1 MSLRKRIE
9 ETVEN
14 YIRKNWKVDKKIVF
28 EKPKNPDYGDYAL
41 PLFILSR
48 LKKESPEKIFQEIKK
63 VVEEEF
69 KGYVEE
75 LNFLKG
81 FLNLRLSYDALI
93 SNLKEILKKK
103 ENFGKADTGKNK
115 RVNLEFVSANPTGPL
130 NIANARAASMGDTLA
145 NLLENAGFYV
155 EREYYVND
163 SGNQVKVL
171 EKSLN
176 ARIKELKGE
185 KVEFPEDGYPGEYL
199 VEIAKEIIE
208 KDIKN
213 PVEYAVDKILESQKE
228 SLLKI
233 GVKFK
238 NFVRESEIR
247 KNRKVEKVLEKLK
260 KHTYE
265 KEKALYFKSTE
276 FGDDK
281 DRVLIKSA
289 GEPTYFLV
297 DLAYHLDKIERGF
310 EILIDIWGPDHHGYI
325 GRMKAGLKALGFEN
339 FEVLIAQQVN
349 LKKGKETV
357 KMSKRK
363 GIYYT
368 MDELIEEA
376 GKDAIRMF
384 MLLKSFESPLE
395 FDIELARKTGVENP
409 VYYLQYMHAR
419 CVNVRKFAE
428 EKGIT
433 ADSFEGRYLEGE
445 DERKVLVMLF
455 YFKDILEK
463 SAIFKSPHLLPHFLL
478 ELAGVYHSYY
488 QKKRIV
494 GDDIKVSRA
503 RLALNNACEYIIK
516 KGLKLMG
523 INAPERM

>member
-1 MSLRKRIE
+1 MFLRKKIE
-9 ETVEN
+9 NFLEN
-14 YIRKNWKVDKKIVF
+14 YINENWKISEQIIL
-28 EKPKNPDYGDYAL
+28 EKPKNPEYGDYAL
-41 PLFILSR
+41 PLFGIAKAR
-48 LKKESPEKIFQEIKK
+48 KEKPEKVF
-63 VVEEEF
+63 EEF
-69 KGYVEE
+69 KEVLKREVKNYVEE
-75 LNFLKG
+75 INFLKG
-81 FLNLRLSYDALI
+81 FLNIKLSHKALTI
-93 SNLKEILKKK
+93 NLKEVLKEK
-103 ENFGKADTGKNK
+103 ENFAKSYTGEGKK
-115 RVNLEFVSANPTGPL
+115 VNLEFVSANPTGPL

-176 ARIKELKGE
+176 TRIKELKGE

-199 VEIAKEIIE
+199 VEIAEEIIE
-208 KDIKN
+208 KDVQN
-213 PVEYAVDKILESQKE
+213 PVQYAVNKILESQKE

-247 KNRKVEKVLEKLK
+247 KSGKVEKVLEKLK
-260 KHTYE
+260 KHTCK
-265 KEKALYFKSTE
+265 KENALYFKSTE
-276 FGDDK
+276 FEDDK
-281 DRVLIKSA
+281 DRVLIKST

-297 DLAYHLDKIERGF
+297 DLAYHLDKIERGAD
-310 EILIDIWGPDHHGYI
+310 ILIDIWGPDHHGYI
-325 GRMKAGLKALGFEN
+325 GRMKAGLKALEFEN

-357 KMSKRK
+357 RMSKRK

-395 FDIELARKTGVENP
+395 FDIELARKTGIENP

-428 EKGIT
+428 EKGLN
-433 ADSFEGRYLEGE
+433 ADNFEERYLEGE

-494 GDDIKVSRA
+494 GDDMKVSRA
-503 RLALNNACEYIIK
+503 RLALNNACELVIK

>member
-1 MSLRKRIE
+1 MFLKNKFENIL
-9 ETVEN
+9 EN
-14 YIRKNWKVDKKIVF
+14 YINQKWKVKEQILF
-28 EKPKNPDYGDYAL
+28 EKPKKPEYGDYAL
-41 PLFILSR
+41 PLFVIAKVR
-48 LKKESPEKIFQEIKK
+48 KENIEKIF
-63 VVEEEF
+63 EEF
-69 KGYVEE
+69 KEVLEKEVKNYVEE
-75 LNFLKG
+75 INFLKG
-81 FLNLRLSYDALI
+81 FLNIKISHEALTR
-93 SNLKEILKKK
+93 NLKEVLEEK
-103 ENFGKADTGKNK
+103 ENFGKPDTGKGK
-115 RVNLEFVSANPTGPL
+115 KVNIEFVSANPTGPL

-145 NLLENAGFYV
+145 NILENANFYV

-163 SGNQVKVL
+163 SGNQVKIL
-171 EKSLN
+171 EKSLD

-185 KVEFPEDGYPGEYL
+185 KAEFPEDGYPGEYL
-199 VEIAKEIIE
+199 IEIAREIIE
-208 KDIKN
+208 KNIEN
-213 PVEYAVDKILESQKE
+213 PCDYAANKILNSQKE

-247 KNRKVEKVLEKLK
+247 KSRKVEKVLERLEQ
-260 KHTYE
+260 HTYK
-265 KEKALYFKSTE
+265 KEDALYFKSTD

-281 DRVLIKSA
+281 DRVLIKNT

-310 EILIDIWGPDHHGYI
+310 DILIDIWGPDHHGYI

-339 FEVLIAQQVN
+339 FEVLISQQVN
-349 LKKGKETV
+349 LKKGKEV
-357 KMSKRK
+357 VRMSKRK

-368 MDELIEEA
+368 MNELIEEA

-419 CVNVRKFAE
+419 CINVKKFAE
-428 EKGIT
+428 EKGII
-433 ADSFEGRYLEGE
+433 AENFDKKYLRGE
-445 DERKVLVMLF
+445 DERKVLLLLL

-494 GDDIKVSRA
+494 GDDLEVSKA